1 MRAITELG
9 STGCKEPPAASRSS
23 GGLLTSQP
31 GFWHV
36 VSFVMDPL
44 RTVRPDVGLGGSIS
58 HRVVADPS
66 SQVDIESTGVDDA
79 VCIHQAPF
87 SQLQNGQNRSL
98 SEWGLGVNTLLPT
111 EKQRLHQHLQQRR
124 ECLCLQVQKIP
135 SEHLRFLLKCTYQRT
150 Q

>member
-9 STGCKEPPAASRSS
+9 STGCKEPPSSSRSS

-66 SQVDIESTGVDDA
+66 SQVDIEGTGVDDA

-98 SEWGLGVNTLLPT
+98 QSGGLGSTHSCLQRSRDCISICNKEENVSVCKCRKSHQNTLG
-111 EKQRLHQHLQQRR
+111 
-124 ECLCLQVQKIP
+124 
-135 SEHLRFLLKCTYQRT
+135 SF
-150 Q
+150 